1 MQALKL
7 MKQWRKEKGEE
18 GEATKEGV
26 GGEEIEEG
34 VGGGGWVNEV
44 MKKGGGWGNE
54 GRSRGG

>member
-26 GGEEIEEG
+26 GG
-34 VGGGGWVNEV
+34 GGGR
-44 MKKGGGWGNE
+44 K
-54 GRSRGG
+54 